1 MQRGGV
7 RSRISLLAVPR
18 TAILRQERKIVQ
30 NILESEEAKVR
41 KTGPRPQLPPATD
54 ASSDETRCLH
64 IYKL

>member
-1 MQRGGV
+1 MQQGSV
-7 RSRISLLAVPR
+7 RSQMSLLAVPW

-41 KTGPRPQLPPATD
+41 KTGPRPQLPPAT
-54 ASSDETRCLH
+54 ATSSNETRCLY